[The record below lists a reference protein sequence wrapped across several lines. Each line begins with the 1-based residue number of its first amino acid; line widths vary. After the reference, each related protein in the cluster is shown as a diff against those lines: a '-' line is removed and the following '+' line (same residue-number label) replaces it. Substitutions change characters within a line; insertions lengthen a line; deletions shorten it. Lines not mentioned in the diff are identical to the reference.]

1 MKEFLKHLHSIK
13 YPKNKTSWNVSGILK
28 NKSNQYLKFDTT
40 SMINLSKGLIGK
52 SFSSRSKA
60 DKIVIEEDNSFTLVD
75 TKELISYLKKNKIK
89 QIHLDI
95 IKKHLYWN
103 IFIHKKN

>member
-1 MKEFLKHLHSIK
+1 MKEFLNHLYSVE

-28 NKSNQYLKFDTT
+28 NKSNQHLKFDTT

-60 DKIVIEEDNSFTLVD
+60 DKIVIEEQNSFIVVD
-75 TKELISYLKKNKIK
+75 TKELITYLKKNKIK
-89 QIHLDI
+89 KIHLDI

-103 IFIHKKN
+103 IILNKK